1 MRHLQIKPRDSQ
13 DTVSLKSSVQ
23 NQRTIMEVLVLVKEA
38 KELVTYLKSTGLAA
52 SLTKKVLQECE
63 TRWNSLHTM
72 LNSVE
77 EMYDEIAA
85 LLGDKPGQQNRMRK
99 IDRDMLSA
107 LRDHCEPSF
116 DDCTHLTLLKERC
129 QRFLDMK
136 FKPSIKAKVA
146 TFLWPDYKDLTMLPD
161 DEKQEV
167 VAKVRQIIGAVEPD
181 ADDVVPGE
189 AATPTLRPPKVP
201 RLDKYL
207 KYKKQ
212 PLHQPPQDEVEK
224 YLAMAV
230 TVAPDQLLKWWNMM
244 NRPDG
249 LPKLAKL
256 AKRELCK
263 LATAAP
269 SDRIWSK
276 TGFILNNRRNRLSPK
291 HLNAIVF
298 MGSALRAECKKRKD

>member
-1 MRHLQIKPRDSQ
+1 
-13 DTVSLKSSVQ
+13 
-23 NQRTIMEVLVLVKEA
+23 
-38 KELVTYLKSTGLAA
+38 
-52 SLTKKVLQECE
+52 
-63 TRWNSLHTM
+63 
-72 LNSVE
+72 
-77 EMYDEIAA
+77 IAA

-99 IDRDMLSA
+99 IDRDMLGWLTKFLLEFKEETKILEGNDHPTLPFVLLASSA

-129 QRFLDMK
+129 QRFLDMN
-136 FKPSIKAKVA
+136 IKAKVA

-167 VAKVRQIIGAVEPD
+167 VAKLRQIIGAVDPD

-201 RLDKYL
+201 RLEKYL

-230 TVAPDQLLKWWNMM
+230 SVAPDQLLKWWNMM

-269 SDRIWSK
+269 SERVWSK

-298 MGSALRAECKKRKD
+298 LGSALRAECKKRKD